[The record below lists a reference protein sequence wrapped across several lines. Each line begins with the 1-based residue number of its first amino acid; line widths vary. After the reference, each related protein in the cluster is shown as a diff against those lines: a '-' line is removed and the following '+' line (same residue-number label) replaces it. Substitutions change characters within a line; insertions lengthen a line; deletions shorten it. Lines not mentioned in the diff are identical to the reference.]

1 VISLYRDLHEMLMLN
16 DNTRQYFMKLPVRVQ
31 MTAHDMNDEIHTEE
45 ELHHLIDRMT
55 KIHY

>member
-1 VISLYRDLHEMLMLN
+1 MYRDLHEMLMLN